1 MKQTIY
7 MATRDTLRTLDTRP
21 YSHSKINIL
30 GKDASFNIDEN
41 SAHNT
46 LQYFSKA

>member
-7 MATRDTLRTLDTRP
+7 MATEETLRILDTKP
-21 YSHSKINIL
+21 YSHQEINIL
-30 GKDASFNIDEN
+30 SKDASFNINEN

-46 LQYFSKA
+46 LKCF